1 MSILNVDKIQPIGG
15 GSTITVDATDIQAS
29 TGTIRASTFSGDI
42 SATGIG
48 VTSLN
53 IAGVTTTTDDIK
65 IDADNKN
72 LKIGAGEDLS
82 LFHNGTDSR
91 IVNTTGDLSIRGNS
105 LKLASTTGEEY
116 VRCTA
121 NGSVDLFHD
130 NVVKLTTNTD
140 GYRSNDNVK
149 AQFGNA
155 ADLTIFHDGSHSR
168 IYNSTGN
175 LSVRSA
181 VFDVLNADGS
191 ERMFKATADSGCEL
205 FFNGNSKVQTRT
217 GDTLFLDD
225 IRIGDNLKI
234 NVGTLDDL
242 QIFHDGS
249 HNYILGA
256 TGDLILKNSTA
267 NYVKGVTS
275 TGAVELYHNG
285 SLKLSTGNNGINV
298 TGSVSIVD
306 SGRYYFGSSNDA
318 YLYHDGSNTHFY
330 NGTGHLQIRQ
340 TANSDVI
347 TQTNAIDRVRIYN
360 DGLVAIGQS
369 SKSSTAGAGNLD
381 IQGNATSC
389 IIEMGNP
396 FPTYSGG
403 VVPEFR
409 LTATN
414 SSHTVDFESVWGGDN
429 LLHKHLAFSG
439 GSTIFYKGTNNDEV
453 ARFNSNKFGVGTD
466 SPGQLIH
473 THSGSSSGG
482 LAIQSNGST
491 NYIAAIQTANNFVN
505 GSTAGGLVIR
515 SGNGIEF
522 SGNDGSTVQMRLA
535 SGNLTIGDG
544 NLVVASGHGIDFSAT
559 GDGGT
564 ATPSELFDD
573 YEEGSWQPTWSPASG
588 SIGHQ
593 SRHGDYIKVGKVVHC
608 MFAISANGSTNPSGE
623 LKVSGL
629 PFTATIP
636 NAQGL
641 RGGGGVAFAGY
652 HMNTSVTKCMAQGTN
667 VHIILADNSRLQ
679 SNSSGMGYGYNAAQL
694 SGMFSYITS

>member
-53 IAGVTTTTDDIK
+53 IVGVTTTTDDIN

-205 FFNGNSKVQTRT
+205 FFNGVSKFETRV
-217 GDTLFLDD
+217 GDTIFHDD
-225 IRIGDNLKI
+225 IRIQDNNKINIGTGDDLKI
-234 NVGTLDDL
+234 YHSGFNY
-242 QIFHDGS
+242 IES
-249 HNYILGA
+249 HNDIEVHINA
-256 TGDLILKNSTA
+256 
-267 NYVKGVTS
+267 S
-275 TGAVELYHNG
+275 TGGSVENMAKFKPNGSVELYHDG
-285 SLKLSTGNNGINV
+285 SLKLTTGNNGINV

-330 NGTGHLQIRQ
+330 NGTGSLLFRQ
-340 TANSDVI
+340 AANSDVI
-347 TQTNAIDRVRIYN
+347 TQTNAIDRFRIYS
-360 DGLVAIGQS
+360 DGVVAIGQS
-369 SKSSTAGAGNLD
+369 SKSSTVGAGNLD

-389 IIEMGNP
+389 ILEMGNP

-403 VVPEFR
+403 AVSYTH
-409 LTATN
+409 LTLPTIY
-414 SSHTVDFESVWGGDN
+414 SV
-429 LLHKHLAFSG
+429 
-439 GSTIFYKGTNNDEV
+439 
-453 ARFNSNKFGVGTD
+453 
-466 SPGQLIH
+466 
-473 THSGSSSGG
+473 
-482 LAIQSNGST
+482 
-491 NYIAAIQTANNFVN
+491 
-505 GSTAGGLVIR
+505 
-515 SGNGIEF
+515 
-522 SGNDGSTVQMRLA
+522 
-535 SGNLTIGDG
+535 
-544 NLVVASGHGIDFSAT
+544 
-559 GDGGT
+559 
-564 ATPSELFDD
+564 
-573 YEEGSWQPTWSPASG
+573 
-588 SIGHQ
+588 
-593 SRHGDYIKVGKVVHC
+593 
-608 MFAISANGSTNPSGE
+608 
-623 LKVSGL
+623 
-629 PFTATIP
+629 
-636 NAQGL
+636 
-641 RGGGGVAFAGY
+641 
-652 HMNTSVTKCMAQGTN
+652 
-667 VHIILADNSRLQ
+667 
-679 SNSSGMGYGYNAAQL
+679 
-694 SGMFSYITS
+694 